1 MINKTVYSVAIFA
14 AIIGLVTLGVN
25 SSNEHNIAFAQGDQG
40 NVSTVNGTAQ
50 GDQVNVSIVN
60 GSATMTEDGYDPD
73 PVQVTVGQ
81 TVVWTN
87 DDVAFHTVTSGLP
100 GAEDA
105 GALFDSGLEGPTV
118 LDTQGKTFEHTFD
131 TAGEFDYHCIVH
143 PALVGKVIVS

>member
-1 MINKTVYSVAIFA
+1 MINKTVYAVVIFA

-25 SSNEHNIAFAQGDQG
+25 SSNEHNLAF
-40 NVSTVNGTAQ
+40 AQ

-73 PVQVTVGQ
+73 PVQVTAGQ

-87 DDVAFHTVTSGLP
+87 DDIAFHTVTSGLP
-100 GAEDA
+100 GAPDA
-105 GALFDSGLEGPTV
+105 GVLFDSGLEGPTA

>member
-1 MINKTVYSVAIFA
+1 VINKTVYAVPIFA

-25 SSNEHNIAFAQGDQG
+25 SSNEHNLVF
-40 NVSTVNGTAQ
+40 AQ
-50 GDQVNVSIVN
+50 GDQVNVSIVH
-60 GSATMTEDGYDPD
+60 GSATMIEDGYDPD
-73 PVQVTVGQ
+73 PVQVTAGQ

-100 GAEDA
+100 GAPDA

>member
-1 MINKTVYSVAIFA
+1 MINKTVYAVAIFA

-25 SSNEHNIAFAQGDQG
+25 SSNEHNLAFAQGDQL
-40 NVSTVNGTAQ
+40 
-50 GDQVNVSIVN
+50 NVSIVN

-73 PVQVTVGQ
+73 PVQVTAGQ

-100 GAEDA
+100 GAPDA
-105 GALFDSGLEGPTV
+105 GVLFDSGLEGPTV